1 MVLEAFTKQQQ
12 LISQLIQHQSDII
25 PKIGNN
31 NNNKI
36 NINVFLNEQCKDAMN
51 LTDFIDKIKVSIED
65 LEYTNKNGYV
75 QGISNI
81 FTKQLTD
88 MKITERPIHCSDT
101 KKLHF
106 YVKDENEWGK
116 DVDQKKLDKII
127 RNISKKQ
134 QQKLKEWTDQHP
146 GYEDNEEL
154 YFKYQK
160 MILNMCEDYIDETEH
175 KQDLVSIKKNLSE
188 NVKVDDIITHS

>member
-1 MVLEAFTKQQQ
+1 MDSLGNGNILSDLKNCESPSEALGMVLEAFTKQQQ

-75 QGISNI
+75 Q
-81 FTKQLTD
+81 
-88 MKITERPIHCSDT
+88 
-101 KKLHF
+101 
-106 YVKDENEWGK
+106 
-116 DVDQKKLDKII
+116 
-127 RNISKKQ
+127 
-134 QQKLKEWTDQHP
+134 
-146 GYEDNEEL
+146 
-154 YFKYQK
+154 
-160 MILNMCEDYIDETEH
+160 
-175 KQDLVSIKKNLSE
+175 VSVIYLQNNLL
-188 NVKVDDIITHS
+188 I